1 MRNQYC
7 HSNSHHSSISQI
19 PNRPWVAEW
28 TEVLQRRPIGA
39 KLIALVAGAS
49 LVLVFAPYGWWP
61 LSLAAPAV
69 LLFLWL
75 DCSARQSFWRG
86 YAFGLGLFSLSVSW
100 VYNSIYEFGHAP
112 PLLAFSITLLF
123 ILFLSL
129 YPALTGLLA
138 HRLRCLPLA
147 VRLTL
152 VYPLIWML
160 LEWLR
165 GWVLTGFPWLLLG
178 QAHVDTPLAGI
189 IPVFGVL
196 AASGLNMLLAGLIV
210 LSFATAGRTR
220 VISVVLI
227 VSITLV
233 AQFLTYIDWTQPTGS
248 SIKVSLIQANIPQ
261 DIKWQPERFQPTLDL
276 YRNLSRAHWS
286 SDIIIWPET
295 AVPAYYHQVEESF
308 LTPLA
313 EEAQA
318 HGSEL
323 LVGIFVR
330 GKGQGRTYNSII
342 KPGLSPQ
349 FYHKRHLVPFGE
361 YFPFRGVL
369 AWMADL
375 IVIPMSDLET
385 GRDLPIVQLQ
395 DYKVGVSICYEDA
408 YGNEVIDALPE
419 ADLLVNISN
428 DAWFGDSLAPHQHLE
443 IARLRALEA
452 GRYLLRS
459 TNTGISAVIDPKGGI
474 VARSP
479 QFRADVLTAKIVAH
493 GGLTPYARWGNWAL
507 LVIIFVV
514 LIVFTLMARVSRIAV
529 KG

>member
-1 MRNQYC
+1 M
-7 HSNSHHSSISQI
+7 
-19 PNRPWVAEW
+19 
-28 TEVLQRRPIGA
+28 
-39 KLIALVAGAS
+39 IALVAGGS
-49 LVLVFAPYGWWP
+49 LVVVFAPYGWWP
-61 LSLAAPAV
+61 LSLVAPAV

-86 YAFGLGLFSLSVSW
+86 YLFGLGLFSLSVSW

-112 PLLAFSITLLF
+112 PILAFSITLLF

-138 HRLRCLPLA
+138 RSLRYLPLA

-196 AASGLNMLLAGLIV
+196 AASGLNMLLAGLLV
-210 LSFATAGRTR
+210 LSVVSAGRTR
-220 VISVVLI
+220 ALSVVLI
-227 VSITLV
+227 VSITIV
-233 AQFLTYIDWTQPTGS
+233 AQLLTHIDWTQPTGS
-248 SIKVSLIQANIPQ
+248 PIKVSLIQANISQ
-261 DIKWQPERFQPTLDL
+261 DIKWQPERFQSTLDL
-276 YRNLSRAHWS
+276 YRNLSRAHWD

-295 AVPAYYHQVEESF
+295 AVPAFYHQVEESF

-313 EEAQA
+313 EEAQG

-330 GKGQGRTYNSII
+330 GKDQGRSYNSVV
-342 KPGLSPQ
+342 KPGQSPR

-361 YFPFRGVL
+361 YFPLRSAL

-375 IVIPMSDLET
+375 IVIPMSDLDT
-385 GRDLPIVQLQ
+385 GRDRPLVQLQ
-395 DYKVGVSICYEDA
+395 DYNVGVSICYEDA

-419 ADLLVNISN
+419 ADLLVNVSN

-443 IARLRALEA
+443 IARLRALET

-459 TNTGISAVIDPKGGI
+459 TNTGISAVIGPKGGV

-479 QFRADVLTAKIVAH
+479 QFRADVLSAEIVAQ

-507 LVIIFVV
+507 MVIISVTLMV
-514 LIVFTLMARVSRIAV
+514 LCLMARVCRARFMEISKADRI
-529 KG
+529 